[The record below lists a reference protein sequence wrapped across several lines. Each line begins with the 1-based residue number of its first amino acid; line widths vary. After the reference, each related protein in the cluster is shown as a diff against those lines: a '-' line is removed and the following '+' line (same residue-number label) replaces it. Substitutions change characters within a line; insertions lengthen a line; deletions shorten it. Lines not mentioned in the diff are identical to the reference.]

1 MSSTNQPLANE
12 PAPASG
18 LARRLRYTLLTA
30 LLVLGVLV
38 SVTLVNVLGER
49 FARRFDVTATGEHR
63 LSPRSSKLTAS
74 LTGAYEVIIAA
85 DTAAL
90 DRRARQDAIDVMDR
104 FGKSSTSAGG
114 SFTHRIIDV
123 ASAQGRAD
131 YATLLGELAKGDAA
145 LMAEERKRVEAA
157 ARNTVALSVDLNQNF
172 GPALGNFLGTISG
185 TDPQATTIL
194 GRLQASL
201 AGLPASL
208 RTTGTAVSGIPA
220 LLDRTVQGVAVPS
233 LVASVAQ
240 LTPPLQELARTL
252 LSIEAD
258 LRQLADA
265 HPPAAQTARQ
275 VADGVKSRREQ
286 FDIVTDS
293 LSRVTYPDT
302 LLVAEALAR
311 SATVLVRGP
320 RHASSRPSVI
330 ALPFEQIFPTREELE
345 ASGLASAD
353 LRRRAEDLI
362 ASALSVLVNP
372 NPPIVVMLT
381 AEPAI
386 AARQVRAFEVA
397 SLRLRRSGADVIS
410 WDLLI
415 SPDQPSL
422 AKLDPTGTRPVVYAV
437 RMPDTTQ
444 GKDSVSQKTGLE
456 RRRLVADAV
465 LALSQRGSPLL
476 LSIGPSIVPVDK
488 EPDPIDAVLAPF
500 GLSARSDRV
509 VMGEQTPANAPRQV
523 LTDMYV
529 SVPASEHPVAGAIR
543 GLPTLLPWPTSLRI
557 KDASAA
563 TTTTL
568 LEFPGVPNVWAE
580 SQWQVSKAAQG
591 DPRIRQPEPPKF
603 DEATDAHDGPWRMA
617 MAGERA
623 RTNAP
628 AQRLI
633 AVASNEWL
641 SDTLV
646 RMTQNVEGREIATCP
661 GNLQFFES
669 SVYWLA
675 GQESLIGASASSR
688 QIAIV
693 GPIAESRLTAL
704 RFVLIAGLPLCVLVL
719 GLFYRAA
726 RG

>member
-1 MSSTNQPLANE
+1 MTSPSQNE
-12 PAPASG
+12 AAAPASG
-18 LARRLRYTLLTA
+18 LARRIRYTLLTT
-30 LLVLGVLV
+30 LLVGAVLV
-38 SVTLVNVLGER
+38 SVTLVNVLGDR
-49 FARRFDVTATGEHR
+49 FSRRFDVTATGEHR
-63 LSPRSSKLTAS
+63 LSPRSAKLTAS

-85 DTAAL
+85 DTSAL

-104 FGKSSTSAGG
+104 FGKSSTTSAGG

-131 YATLLGELAKGDAA
+131 YAALLADLSKGDAA
-145 LMAEERKRVEAA
+145 VLADERKRVEAA
-157 ARNTVALSVDLNQNF
+157 ARNAVALSVDLNQNF
-172 GPALGNFLGTISG
+172 APALGNFLGTISG
-185 TDPQATTIL
+185 TSPQATTIL
-194 GRLQASL
+194 GRLQAQL

-208 RTTGTAVSGIPA
+208 RNAGTSVAGVPA

-233 LVASVAQ
+233 LVAAVAQ
-240 LTPPLQELARTL
+240 LTPPIQELARTL
-252 LSIEAD
+252 LTIEAD

-265 HPPAAQTARQ
+265 HEPAAQTARQ
-275 VADGVKSRREQ
+275 VADGVKTRREQ
-286 FDIVTDS
+286 FDIVSDS

-302 LLVAEALAR
+302 VLVAEALAR

-320 RHASSRPSVI
+320 RRDAGRPSVI

-386 AARQVRAFEVA
+386 AARQVRAFEAA
-397 SLRLRRSGADVIS
+397 SVRLRRTGADVVS

-422 AKLDPTGTRPVVYAV
+422 AKVNPDGKRPVVYAV

-444 GKDSVSQKTGLE
+444 GKDPISQKTGLE
-456 RRRLVADAV
+456 RRRMVADV
-465 LALSQRGSPLL
+465 VVTLSERGSPLL

-488 EPDPIDAVLAPF
+488 EPDPIDAVLSPF
-500 GLSARSDRV
+500 GLSVRSDRV
-509 VMGEQTPANAPRQV
+509 VLGEATSANGPRQV
-523 LTDMYV
+523 ITDMYV
-529 SVPASEHPVAGAIR
+529 SIPASEHPVAAAIR
-543 GLPTLLPWPTSLRI
+543 GLPTLLPWPTSLRVR
-557 KDASAA
+557 DGSAA

-568 LEFPGVPNVWAE
+568 MEFPLMPNVWAE

-603 DEATDAHDGPWRMA
+603 DEATDAKDGPWRMA
-617 MAGERA
+617 IAAERA

-628 AQRLI
+628 SQRII

-641 SDTLV
+641 ADALV
-646 RMTQNVEGREIATCP
+646 RMTQNVEGREIATYP

-669 SVYWLA
+669 SIYWLA
-675 GQESLIGASASSR
+675 GQESLVGASASSR

-693 GPIAESRLTAL
+693 GNIADSRLTAL
-704 RFVLIAGLPLCVLVL
+704 RLVLIAGLPLGVLVL